1 MTVAGIRRRRNTRIV
16 PDGDQGLNYG
26 NPAEG
31 FVSPYFQ
38 AVMLDAPAAYYRC
51 DETGAGP
58 LKDSANPG
66 VASHNAT
73 PNVTIVPGTSLL
85 ASDADAGITLDRNT
99 GFTIAQ
105 TSFPIAQATMT
116 IEFWVKA
123 SSLTGPA
130 YCCSS
135 NDGSSG
141 WTVSYTN
148 ATGAWSVK
156 PWPGAAYDF
165 ASGVAVGVAQHAV
178 FVLTAT
184 PDCTY
189 YRNGAF
195 VQKLSGGGSM
205 VGTAVGLAIGNATS
219 GPQAIIDEVAIYTT
233 ALTYAQIRAHYDAS
247 LYGRDGTADAR
258 VVHRA
263 WAGRS

>member
-1 MTVAGIRRRRNTRIV
+1 MTVAGRRLRRNRRRV
-16 PDGDQGLNYG
+16 SDGDFGLNYN
-26 NPAEG
+26 NPAETP
-31 FVSPYFQ
+31 VSPYFQ
-38 AVMLDAPAAYYRC
+38 AVMLDAPAAYYRLN
-51 DETGAGP
+51 ETGTNP
-58 LKDSANPG
+58 FIDSANPG
-66 VASHNAT
+66 VASHNAV
-73 PNVTIVPGTSLL
+73 PNVTIVPGASLL
-85 ASDADAGITLDRNT
+85 AADTDPGITLDRNT

-105 TSFPIAQATMT
+105 TSFPFAQATMT
-116 IEFWVKA
+116 IEFWIKV

-135 NDGSSG
+135 NDATHG
-141 WTVSYTN
+141 WTVNYTN

-178 FVLTAT
+178 FVLTAANA
-184 PDCTY
+184 CTY

-195 VQKLSGGGSM
+195 VQTISGGAAM
-205 VGTAVGLAIGNATS
+205 VATTIGLAIGNATS
-219 GPQAIIDEVAIYTT
+219 GPQAIIDELAIYPT

-247 LYGRDGTADAR
+247 LYGRYGSTDPR
-258 VVHRA
+258 VVHRS